1 MKLLVESKNL
11 EIETLNSM
19 INLEKNS
26 IKNLEID
33 LKSFEDLSSK
43 SKITIQTLQ
52 EDNNQLNN
60 KINELEYN
68 LK

>member
-1 MKLLVESKNL
+1 LKLLVESKNL

-43 SKITIQTLQ
+43 SKTTIQTLQ

>member
-1 MKLLVESKNL
+1 LKLLVESKNL

-19 INLEKNS
+19 INLEKIS

-43 SKITIQTLQ
+43 SKITIETLQ

-60 KINELEYN
+60 KIIELESN

>member
-1 MKLLVESKNL
+1 LKLLVESKNL

>member
-1 MKLLVESKNL
+1 MVESKNL

-60 KINELEYN
+60 KTIELESN

>member
-1 MKLLVESKNL
+1 MVESKNL

>member
-1 MKLLVESKNL
+1 MVESKNL

-19 INLEKNS
+19 INLEKIS

-43 SKITIQTLQ
+43 SKITIETLQ

-60 KINELEYN
+60 KIIELESN

>member
-1 MKLLVESKNL
+1 MVESKNL

-19 INLEKNS
+19 INLEKIS

-60 KINELEYN
+60 KIIELESN

>member
-1 MKLLVESKNL
+1 
-11 EIETLNSM
+11 M